1 MKKLIIATVI
11 ASFMLCAMAVP
22 ALSQTV
28 GIEVGDRFTYEG
40 YAKLTEQV
48 GNPIAKPDW
57 FTSWTTPWNNT
68 DQVNRTVTAISG
80 TTITFSVTTTY
91 DNGTAPVTT
100 STDETIFSGYN
111 RWVIGANMS
120 IGDVIGQLGA
130 TQEDLLLSEESTWT
144 WATGVTRN
152 VISAGW
158 VLVDSGG
165 TYSNTYKNHYDKAT
179 GIIVA
184 QELNFTLMSGSDS
197 AKYEVYYILVDTN
210 RWVIPEFPTGTVM
223 LLMFVAV
230 AVTVEIY
237 RRKKN

>member
-1 MKKLIIATVI
+1 MKKIIMATVI
-11 ASFMLCAMAVP
+11 ATFMVCAMAVP

-28 GIEVGDRFTYEG
+28 GIAVGDHFTYEG
-40 YAKLTEQV
+40 YARLTEQV
-48 GNPIAKPDW
+48 GNRIAKPSW
-57 FTSWTTPWNNT
+57 LISWTTGWNNT
-68 DQVNRTVTAISG
+68 DQVTRTVTAISG
-80 TTITFSVTTTY
+80 TTITFNVTTTY
-91 DNGTAPVTT
+91 DNGTAPVST

-130 TQEDLLLSEESTWT
+130 TSEDLLLTEESTWT
-144 WATGVTRN
+144 WTTGVTRD

-158 VLVDSGG
+158 VLDST

-184 QELNFTLMSGSDS
+184 QELNLTLLSGSDS

-230 AVTVEIY
+230 AATVEIY